1 MFQHMCPPLLSID
14 PALGRLDHH
23 SLSDQALMEMLI
35 SGMDEEDQE
44 YYQDGN
50 DNFLDV
56 CEWSVVTCTDE
67 RVTAVNVRYKEFGET
82 QFPFR
87 FIPPNVSHF
96 QGEGSN
102 LHGTLDTAELP
113 QSLLDFNVADN
124 KLHGTLNWKGLP
136 QKLEILI
143 IHGNKFC
150 GSLALSDLP
159 RSLKDFEAGEN
170 QFSGEISLN
179 DLPPALEELWLY
191 GNSLTGSIYIEK
203 LPESIKNISL
213 DENSLSGDFRMD
225 TFPANLSRLDVSK
238 NAFSPKV
245 VLGKSNRAIHFK
257 IKIDDV
263 SAVVDENGDKH
274 DWHEDIVSPR

>member
-1 MFQHMCPPLLSID
+1 MCPPLLSID
-14 PALGRLDHH
+14 AALGRLDYH

-67 RVTAVNVRYKEFGET
+67 RVTSVNVRYKEFGET
-82 QFPFR
+82 QFLFR

-113 QSLLDFNVADN
+113 QVLLDFNVADN
-124 KLHGTLNWKGLP
+124 ELHGTLNWKGLP
-136 QKLEILI
+136 QKLETLMIDE
-143 IHGNKFC
+143 NNFC

-159 RSLKDFEAGEN
+159 RSLKDFEACNN

-191 GNSLTGSIYIEK
+191 GNLLTGSIHIEK
-203 LPESIKNISL
+203 LPESIRNISL
-213 DENSLSGDFRMD
+213 GGNSLSGDFCMD
-225 TFPANLSRLDVSK
+225 TFPASLSHLDVSK
-238 NAFSPKV
+238 NAFSAKV
-245 VLGKSNRAIHFK
+245 VLKKSNRAMYFK

-263 SAVVDENGDKH
+263 SAVVDESGDKH
-274 DWHEDIVSPR
+274 DWHEYIVCPRSQN